1 MSTVLIHPAYFG
13 PVSQYAV
20 ISQYDKIV
28 FENED
33 NYQKQTHRNRM
44 YIYDANGK
52 LLLNIPIKHKS
63 TLTERNSD
71 GHQRY
76 KDVLIDNSFEW
87 QKQHW
92 RALKASYQT
101 SPFFEFYEDELIP
114 LYENQYEYLMEF
126 NYECQNF
133 VFDALGIEPDI
144 TKTEEYFRHPKEMHN
159 GRHLIAAKNNFNFD
173 SERYA
178 QVFEPKHGFINNLSI
193 LDLIF
198 NLGPQSLEFLENQKL
213 PDFTF

>member
-1 MSTVLIHPAYFG
+1 MNTVLLHPAYFG

-20 ISQYDKIV
+20 ITQYEKIV
-28 FENED
+28 LENFD
-33 NYQKQTHRNRM
+33 SYQKQTYRNRM

-63 TLTERNSD
+63 SLTGKASD
-71 GHQRY
+71 GNQLY

-101 SPFFEFYEDELIP
+101 SPFFEFYEDDIIY
-114 LYENQYEYLMEF
+114 LYENQFSHLMDF
-126 NYECQNF
+126 NLKCQSF
-133 VFDALGIEPDI
+133 VFDAIGIEAEIIQTD
-144 TKTEEYFRHPKEMHN
+144 EYFRNPTAMDN
-159 GRHLIAAKNNFNFD
+159 GRHLISAKKDFNFL
-173 SERYA
+173 SERYQ
-178 QVFEPKHGFINNLSI
+178 QVFEPKHGFLNNLSI

-198 NLGPQSLEFLENQKL
+198 NLGPQSLDFLENQKL
-213 PDFTF
+213 PDFNF